1 MSDYIFSPQPQAI
14 ADIHGDDRSFPVRR
28 IFCVGR
34 NYAAHAREM
43 GFDDREPPFF
53 FTKPADALVKTGA
66 HIPYPPIT
74 SNFHYEIELVLGIG
88 KDGANIP
95 VDKAFDHICVA
106 GVGIDFT
113 RRDQQIAHREKGR
126 PWDWGKAF
134 DNSAPLAPLLAMSD
148 VPDAQKDLSKGRI
161 WLSVNDEIKQD
172 ACLSDLTWNVSE
184 IIAFCSQS
192 VTLKRGDLIFTGTPS
207 GVGAVVAG
215 DVIKGGIEGLGEIEI
230 TLTEAG

>member
-1 MSDYIFSPQPQAI
+1 MSEYIFSPQPQAS
-14 ADIHGDDRSFPVRR
+14 AAIHGDERRFPVRR

-53 FTKPADALVKTGA
+53 FTKPADALVETGS

-88 KDGANIP
+88 KDGADIEP
-95 VDKAFDHICVA
+95 DQAMDYIWGA

-134 DNSAPLAPLLAMSD
+134 DNSAPLAPMRAMKD
-148 VPDAQKDLSKGRI
+148 IPAAQKELSEGRI

-172 ACLSDLTWNVSE
+172 ACLSELTWNVAE

-192 VTLKRGDLIFTGTPS
+192 VTLRRGDLIFTGTPS

-230 TLTEAG
+230 TLTSPA

>member
-1 MSDYIFSPQPQAI
+1 ML
-14 ADIHGDDRSFPVRR
+14 R
-28 IFCVGR
+28 
-34 NYAAHAREM
+34 
-43 GFDDREPPFF
+43 
-53 FTKPADALVKTGA
+53 KT
-66 HIPYPPIT
+66 
-74 SNFHYEIELVLGIG
+74 
-88 KDGANIP
+88 
-95 VDKAFDHICVA
+95 C
-106 GVGIDFT
+106 
-113 RRDQQIAHREKGR
+113 Q
-126 PWDWGKAF
+126 
-134 DNSAPLAPLLAMSD
+134 
-148 VPDAQKDLSKGRI
+148 KGRI

>member
-95 VDKAFDHICVA
+95 VDKAFDHIWGA

-134 DNSAPLAPLLAMSD
+134 DNSAPLAPMLAMSD
-148 VPDAQKDLSKGRI
+148 VPDTQKDLSKGRI